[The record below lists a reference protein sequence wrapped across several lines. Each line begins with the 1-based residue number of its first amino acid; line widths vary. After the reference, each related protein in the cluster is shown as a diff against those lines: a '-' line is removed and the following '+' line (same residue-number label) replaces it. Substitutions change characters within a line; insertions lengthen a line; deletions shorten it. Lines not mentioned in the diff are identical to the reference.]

1 MMTSK
6 QRLNAKLAIMETLQ
20 KSSSVEIGTRK
31 YKNSS
36 QALIKVDEQVHQGLI
51 LSPFVSHLFALTP
64 LTSLHHFMSSLIFG
78 LTSFGWLI
86 CIYLSLFCYE
96 NIILWFMPTFSG
108 TQLGHKTRPWHCSVT
123 DTDLIVLWKWCTL
136 GSYLGITSFYS
147 WPGCWLCQLDHFS

>member
-1 MMTSK
+1 
-6 QRLNAKLAIMETLQ
+6 METLQ

-96 NIILWFMPTFSG
+96 NIIL
-108 TQLGHKTRPWHCSVT
+108 
-123 DTDLIVLWKWCTL
+123 
-136 GSYLGITSFYS
+136 
-147 WPGCWLCQLDHFS
+147 